1 MAASDDFKKAL
12 RAGNLTEAF
21 AIAIGQAVE
30 LKISTRIA
38 QNESNFAFHG
48 DLRRANPDSSLQT
61 RLNLVEGKIENKIG
75 DRYLN
80 GDTTY
85 QKVREFHLEQVA
97 QGHQTIDRNLQ
108 SLQKMFGLMA
118 TFEQQRLGNPP
129 QASQWLQLNDGDGKL
144 EWESQTPSTDR
155 SNSNPNHEDRNA
167 QTNRSYLATNGVSE
181 LTASERDKTANG
193 YVRDRTGVVN
203 FDDDEEAIILSLEDL
218 DPDIENE
225 RNDDDEEWGDWMVEE
240 TNVDESIQTI
250 DLRASDFKEDDEDW
264 KKEN

>member
-38 QNESNFAFHG
+38 QTEPSFSSMG
-48 DLRRANPDSSLQT
+48 DLRRTSPDSSLQT

-75 DRYLN
+75 DRFIN

-85 QKVREFHLEQVA
+85 QEVREFHLEQVA
-97 QGHQTIDRNLQ
+97 QGHQTIDSNLQ
-108 SLQKMFGLMA
+108 SLQKMFRLMT
-118 TFEQQRLGNPP
+118 TFEQQRLGKSP
-129 QASQWLQLNDGDGKL
+129 QSSQWLQLDDGDGNL
-144 EWESQTPSTDR
+144 EWESQTSSTAR
-155 SNSNPNHEDRNA
+155 SNSNPNSDDRNA
-167 QTNRSYLATNGVSE
+167 LSDRSYFPTNGVSE
-181 LTASERDKTANG
+181 FAASNRDRTANG
-193 YVRDRTGVVN
+193 YVRDRTGAVN

-218 DPDIENE
+218 DPEMEDE

-240 TNVDESIQTI
+240 TNADESIQTI
-250 DLRASDFKEDDEDW
+250 DLRPIDFKQDDEDW